1 MKIVKKIL
9 KAIIKPYNWRWLSLQ
24 RITVGPLY
32 YWLWQLYSL
41 VVTCVFF
48 YGFNAYILFVGN
60 KFPDVDEWIIA
71 FIFGLLFIALY
82 LYHFL
87 ASIGMTM
94 KRLADA
100 DFSWYYI
107 YWNLIP
113 CVGTIIFLSI
123 LCSSTYK
130 QSEETKK

>member
-9 KAIIKPYNWRWLSLQ
+9 IAIIKPYNWRWFSLQ

-60 KFPDVDEWIIA
+60 KYPDVDEWIIA
-71 FIFGLLFIALY
+71 FIIGLLFIALY
-82 LYHFL
+82 LYHFIV
-87 ASIGMTM
+87 SIGMTY
-94 KRLADA
+94 KRLNNAGL
-100 DFSWYYI
+100 S
-107 YWNLIP
+107 YWNFLWILVP
-113 CVGTIIFLSI
+113 CIGIFALMI
-123 LCSSTYK
+123 MLCYPSK
-130 QSEETKK
+130 FFNR